1 MSARIV
7 LDASAA
13 LRIVLGLDDADVLL
27 DVVERA
33 AVVSA
38 PDLYASEVANALW
51 KYVVAGELDAQEAV
65 SRYDS
70 ALRLI
75 DDLVAGAELGAEAL
89 IAAAG
94 SRHPVYDLM
103 YVVLARRH
111 GSTILTRDRKLRRAA
126 EQLQVASI

>member
-13 LRIVLGLDDADVLL
+13 LRIVLGLDEAEVLL
-27 DVVERA
+27 DLVEHA

-75 DDLVAGAELGAEAL
+75 DDFVTAAELGAESL
-89 IAAAG
+89 IAASG
-94 SRHPVYDLM
+94 SRHPVYAMM

-126 EQLQVASI
+126 DRLQVAAI